1 MITGFCRQCKR
12 EFHEDLDYYGY
23 CNISCCADFA
33 FDQRITYYEAKNL
46 GFDTREEEDLKD
58 RVAELECSYDDAYG
72 EASCLNDDLDTA
84 KSDIFD
90 LKEKVRELASLD
102 WENIKKER
110 RVEKIYNESVL
121 KKMNNIKENNDYIK
135 RQMAETR
142 KDNTL
147 LLAQNLDLLD
157 SIKKMN
163 SHIERF
169 EQLDLGI
176 ELDYDE

>member
-1 MITGFCRQCKR
+1 MITGFCRQCRR

-23 CNISCCADFA
+23 CNSWCCADFA
-33 FDQRITYYEAKNL
+33 HEQRITYGEAKGL

-58 RVAELECSYDDAYG
+58 RVAELECSYDDAYS
-72 EASCLNDDLDTA
+72 EASYLNDDIDEA
-84 KSDIFD
+84 KSKIFD
-90 LKEKVRELASLD
+90 LKEKVRELESLD

-142 KDNTL
+142 KDNFL

-157 SIKKMN
+157 SIKKMK
-163 SHIERF
+163 SYSARF
-169 EQLDLGI
+169 QLLDLGI
-176 ELDYDE
+176 ELDYNE

>member
-33 FDQRITYYEAKNL
+33 FDQRITYFEAKHL
-46 GFDTREEEDLKD
+46 GTIDKEKEDLED
-58 RVAELECSYDDAYG
+58 RVAELECSYDSAYG
-72 EASCLNDDLDTA
+72 EASCLNDDLDNA
-84 KSDIFD
+84 CQENRD
-90 LKEKVRELASLD
+90 LKKKVRELESLD
-102 WENIKKER
+102 WEKIKAER
-110 RVEKIYNESVL
+110 RAEKIYNDSVFR
-121 KKMNNIKENNDYIK
+121 KVANIQENNDYIK
-135 RQMAETR
+135 KQMALTR
-142 KDNTL
+142 KDNHL

-163 SHIERF
+163 SHSERF
-169 EQLDLGI
+169 QQLDLGI

>member
-33 FDQRITYYEAKNL
+33 FDQRITYDEAKHL

-58 RVAELECSYDDAYG
+58 RIAELECSYNDVYG
-72 EASCLNDDLDTA
+72 DVSWLNDSIDE
-84 KSDIFD
+84 KDIKIRE
-90 LKEKVRELASLD
+90 LKEKVKELESLD
-102 WENIKKER
+102 WEKIKKER
-110 RVEKIYNESVL
+110 RAEISYNDSVL
-121 KKMNNIKENNDYIK
+121 RKMENIKENNDYIK
-135 RQMAETR
+135 RQMAVTR

-169 EQLDLGI
+169 ELIDLGI